1 MPLLSFRLLKTFPVS
16 VGSILF
22 LACFSSLVLGAE
34 GIVKHKAIVSEE
46 FIFTEAPFKECHAS
60 TISQLPKEQG
70 GGLVAAWFGGTAE
83 KNPDVGIWVSRQVDG
98 KWTAPVEVADG
109 VQSPEKRYPCWNPV
123 LFQPSKGP
131 LMLFFKVGPTPSA
144 WWGEL
149 MVSNDGGQTW
159 TDRGKLPDGFD
170 GPVKNKPV
178 EMADGS
184 IWCPSSTEHDGW
196 RVHIEVTSDQGKTWR
211 KIGPLNDGKKIG
223 AIQPSIL
230 CYDGGKRLQLLCRD
244 KRGLGNVWQ
253 VWSEDGG
260 RTWGEFTSTGLPN
273 PNSGTDAVTLDDGRQ
288 LLVYNNAVRSGPFP
302 SGREI
307 LNVAVSRDG
316 KSWTSGPTLEKEIYG
331 WEFSYPAVIQANDGL
346 VHIVYTWGRKRVKH
360 VTLDPKKL

>member
-1 MPLLSFRLLKTFPVS
+1 M
-16 VGSILF
+16 F
-22 LACFSSLVLGAE
+22 LASVRFSKWCAVFAVAFLGLVCVDSLQADEDAL
-34 GIVKHKAIVSEE
+34 KHEAIVAQE

-60 TISQLPKEQG
+60 TIAQLPD
-70 GGLVAAWFGGTAE
+70 GGLVAAWFGGTRE
-83 KNPDVGIWVSRQVDG
+83 SRPDVGIWVSRQVDG

-131 LMLFFKVGPTPSA
+131 LMLFFKVGPSPSE

-149 MVSNDGGQTW
+149 MISDDGGRTW
-159 TDRGKLPDGFD
+159 KNRRKLPKGFD

-178 EMADGS
+178 EMKDGS
-184 IWCPSSTEHDGW
+184 IWCPSSTEYDGW
-196 RVHIEVTSDQGKTWR
+196 RVHIEVTPDQGKTWR
-211 KIGPLNDGKKIG
+211 KIGPLNDGKKVG

-230 CYDGGKRLQLLCRD
+230 LYDGGKRIQLLCRD
-244 KRGLGNVWQ
+244 KRGMGNVWQ

-273 PNSGTDAVTLDDGRQ
+273 PNSGTDAVTLDDGLQ
-288 LLVYNNAVRSGPFP
+288 VLVYNNSVRVGPFP
-302 SGREI
+302 AGRQI
-307 LNVAVSRDG
+307 LNVASSRDG
-316 KSWTSGPTLEKEIYG
+316 KHWTAGPVLEKRAG

-346 VHIVYTWGRKRVKH
+346 VHVVYTWGRTRIKH